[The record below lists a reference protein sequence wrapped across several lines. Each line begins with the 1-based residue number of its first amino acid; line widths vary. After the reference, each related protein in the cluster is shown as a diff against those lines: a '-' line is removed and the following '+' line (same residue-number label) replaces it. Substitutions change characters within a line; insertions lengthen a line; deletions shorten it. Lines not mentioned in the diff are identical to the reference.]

1 MEVKVI
7 FLALVLLIMSCKSNT
22 NSVLGL
28 SRNVNTEP
36 LNEFIGDNQ
45 LEKKAVSRIKKYVD
59 SIGLRTD
66 EFFVGFILYPD
77 STKDNTSIVGSF
89 SVALDLSHLKSIDYL
104 DSLSEV
110 NEELSEKHKREECG
124 VPIIPPPTGN
134 ISGMDRTIY
143 YYSKGDSVV
152 DFLSQ

>member
-1 MEVKVI
+1 MEIKIV
-7 FLALVLLIMSCKSNT
+7 FLVLVLSIMSCKSNT
-22 NSVLGL
+22 NSVLGV

-45 LEKKAVSRIKKYVD
+45 LEKKAVSRIKKHFD

-66 EFFVGFILYPD
+66 EFFVWLIFYPD
-77 STKDNTSIVGSF
+77 STKDNTLIVDSF
-89 SVALDLSHLKSIDYL
+89 SVALGLSHLKTINYL

-110 NEELSEKHKREECG
+110 NKELSEKHKGEEW

-143 YYSKGDSVV
+143 YYSKEDSVV

>member
-1 MEVKVI
+1 MEIKLV
-7 FLALVLLIMSCKSNT
+7 FLVLVLSIMSCKSNT
-22 NSVLGL
+22 NSVLGV
-28 SRNVNTEP
+28 SRNINTEP

-45 LEKKAVSRIKKYVD
+45 LEKKAVSRIKKYFD

-66 EFFVGFILYPD
+66 EFFVGFILYPN

-89 SVALDLSHLKSIDYL
+89 SVALDLSHLKSINYL

-110 NEELSEKHKREECG
+110 NKELSEKHKGEEWI
-124 VPIIPPPTGN
+124 PIIPPPTGN
-134 ISGMDRTIY
+134 ISGIDRTIY

>member
-1 MEVKVI
+1 
-7 FLALVLLIMSCKSNT
+7 MSCKSNV
-22 NSVLGL
+22 NSVLGV

-45 LEKKAVSRIKKYVD
+45 LEKKAVSRIKKYFD

-66 EFFVGFILYPD
+66 DFFVGFILYPD

-89 SVALDLSHLKSIDYL
+89 SVALYLSHLESVNYL

-110 NEELSEKHKREECG
+110 NKELSAKHKGEKW

-143 YYSKGDSVV
+143 YYSKGDSIV